1 MSPKTLVI
9 LIHFFGIVATRGNL
23 SGGLDSVK
31 RACPRHF
38 RNYGFSLDPIEI
50 SR

>member
-1 MSPKTLVI
+1 MSPKTPVI
-9 LIHFFGIVATRGNL
+9 LIHFFGIVATAGNL

-31 RACPRHF
+31 RACPRHV
-38 RNYGFSLDPIEI
+38 RNYGFFLDPIEI